1 MTNDGI
7 DLSGHDLTETLHRN
21 RRREKELA
29 QSQGLGELASLL
41 LPLSVAIARLTAR
54 CDVAEMA

>member
-1 MTNDGI
+1 MKDGEI
-7 DLSGHDLTETLHRN
+7 DLSGHDLIETLERN

-29 QSQGLGELASLL
+29 QSQGLSALASLL
-41 LPLSVAIARLTAR
+41 LPLSVALARLTAR